1 MPTFMKIVCAVM
13 VAVTQGAAVLV
24 PNEALDAHLAQL
36 EAKVKALEFGAKLK
50 ASEYSANQV
59 KEKVRRMSF
68 CAAGVLMTTFPDP
81 VAQLRC

>member
-1 MPTFMKIVCAVM
+1 MKIVCAVM

-24 PNEALDAHLAQL
+24 PSEALDAHLAQL
-36 EAKVKALEFGAKLK
+36 EAKVTALEFGSKEE
-50 ASEYSANQV
+50 ASEYSADQV

>member
-1 MPTFMKIVCAVM
+1 MKIVCAVM

-59 KEKVRRMSF
+59 KEKVRRMSL
-68 CAAGVLMTTFPDP
+68 CAAGGSHVQATIFPDCVSRP
-81 VAQLRC
+81 RC